1 MSVKIRLSPEE
12 KLRIFIEGLK
22 DNVEISEI
30 YRREEI

>member
-1 MSVKIRLSPEE
+1 MSAKIRLSPEE